1 MQFETLAIHDGQT
14 PDPRTGSVTVPVY
27 QTSTFARSGLEYD
40 GGFVYSRI
48 GNPTRQ
54 ALESALA
61 LLDGGQHALAFASG
75 AAATMAALHGL
86 VPGDHLVSGVDVYG
100 GTYRIFKELLGPMG
114 ITATYVDGGTTESYL
129 EAIRPET
136 KLLWVESPS
145 NPLMRLADIRALS
158 EHTRKRGITLAVD
171 STFASPYFLRPLE
184 LGADMAV
191 HSTTKYLGG
200 HSDLI
205 GGAVV
210 TNGEEH
216 HQRLK
221 TYQAAAGAVPSPW
234 DCWLVMRGLKTLK
247 VRMREHEAG
256 AMHLARFLEGH
267 PAVERVLYPGLPSHP
282 QHELAKSQM
291 QGFGGMLT
299 IEMKGGMAGAEK
311 LISGLKLFILADSLG
326 GVESLVASP
335 SRMTLWALTP
345 EERAARDCTDG
356 LVRISVGLESPIDLE
371 EDLRTALEGCR

>member
-14 PDPRTGSVTVPVY
+14 PDPHTGSVTVPVY

-54 ALESALA
+54 ALENALA
-61 LLDGGQHALAFASG
+61 LLEGGGHALTFASG

-86 VPGDHLVSGVDVYG
+86 RPGDHIVSGIDVYG
-100 GTYRIFKELLGPMG
+100 GTYRIFKELLAPMG
-114 ITATYVDGGTTESYL
+114 ITTSYCHGGTTESYL

-136 KLLWVESPS
+136 KLVWAESPS

-158 EHTRKRGITLAVD
+158 AGCRERAVTLAVD

-184 LGADMAV
+184 LGADLVV

-210 TNGEEH
+210 TGDEAL

-234 DCWLVMRGLKTLK
+234 DCWLVLRGLKTLK
-247 VRMREHEAG
+247 VRMKEHESN

-267 PAVERVLYPGLPSHP
+267 PAVRRVLYPGLPSHP

-291 QGFGGMLT
+291 KGFGGMLT
-299 IEMKGGMAGAEK
+299 IEMKGGMEAAGK

-326 GVESLVASP
+326 GVESLAASP
-335 SRMTLWALTP
+335 SKMTLWALTP
-345 EERAARDCTDG
+345 EERAARECTEG
-356 LVRISVGLESPIDLE
+356 LVRISVGLEHPQDLE
-371 EDLRTALEGCR
+371 QDLKSALEGCR